1 MCPTNSII
9 ISSNRYQV
17 SIRAE
22 SLEGKESKLD
32 FNPSLYPKY
41 LAQSMCLEQNVCLLN
56 ICRINNLNDYS
67 SFSTHI
73 IFSQAILISYG
84 FNRAAENGTY

>member
-1 MCPTNSII
+1 MCPTNSITV
-9 ISSNRYQV
+9 SSNRYQV

-22 SLEGKESKLD
+22 FLEGKEFNLD
-32 FNPSLYPKY
+32 FNPSLYPEY

-67 SFSTHI
+67 SSLYSHHFFTSH
-73 IFSQAILISYG
+73 
-84 FNRAAENGTY
+84 FNFLWF